1 MHIRPM
7 KTNRFGFT
15 LIELLMVI
23 AIIAMISTLAIQK
36 LGGVQTKSAET
47 INRANLV
54 RISSALES
62 HVALNAGKVKF
73 DKLDAL
79 TLYDVADGS
88 AGSSASLSST
98 TPLLVY
104 AGIEENRGLAPEL
117 IGAGQNSYAATSAG
131 ILGTYYLSDSDVR
144 ALERDLG
151 IRYVMRGYPATLSRP
166 AYQFYGD
173 DNTYVSGSTNSAD
186 SCSCVATS
194 NHVGMAVAAVNPGAT
209 LDRSPVGPDIYKA
222 CGMNVAYSGKT
233 YKVMVNGADCAS
245 NEDAFNALRAAGDDG
260 GILLA
265 FGLGEH
271 CALIGSSLAGLDTAP
286 ISPIMDRSEYRRYI
300 VLVRMV
306 YGKDASGSAYTAKR
320 AEFAG
325 VMDPRGRTASMLP
338 AR

>member
-1 MHIRPM
+1 MNKSRSA
-7 KTNRFGFT
+7 FT
-15 LIELLMVI
+15 LVELLMVI
-23 AIIAMISTLAIQK
+23 AIIAMISALAIQK
-36 LGGVQTKSAET
+36 LGGIQSKSAET
-47 INRANLV
+47 LNRANLV

-79 TLYDVADGS
+79 TLYGAADGT

-98 TPLLVY
+98 APLLVY
-104 AGIEENRGLAPEL
+104 AGIEGNRGLAPEL
-117 IGAGQNSYAATSAG
+117 TGSGQNTYATTSAG
-131 ILGTYYLSDSDVR
+131 ILGTYYLTESDVR

-151 IRYVMRGYPATLSRP
+151 IRYVMRGYPATLSKP

-186 SCSCVATS
+186 TCSSVATS
-194 NHVGMAVAAVNPGAT
+194 NHVGMAVAVVNPGAT

-233 YKVMVNGADCAS
+233 YKVMVNGGDCAS
-245 NEDAFNALRAAGDDG
+245 NEDAFNRLRAAGEDG
-260 GILLA
+260 GIVLA

-271 CALIGSSLAGLDTAP
+271 CALVGSSQAGLDTAP
-286 ISPIMDRSEYRRYI
+286 ISPIMDRDEYRRYI

-306 YGKDASGSAYTAKR
+306 YDNAQGQGGTIYTAKR

-338 AR
+338 QR